1 MQQWRRTNRC
11 ALDRFTI
18 VNVRARNSRFEQ
30 RPRAHTTCE
39 PRLIDLRLPEQHVA
53 VVHAV
58 PIHRVALRVAQLQPL
73 VQRAT
78 AAGEPR
84 TVALCQSSASGG
96 TVRCDLAV
104 ARVQHETN
112 LELQRLLRLHRDLLL
127 PATRHVAC
135 RASHVVR
142 HVPRCIRICS
152 RLQMRQ
158 AEPPPPEA
166 RRRHQAARLS
176 LGRAAR
182 LETTDCCGRRTRPA
196 RLPAGT

>member
-1 MQQWRRTNRC
+1 VQ
-11 ALDRFTI
+11 
-18 VNVRARNSRFEQ
+18 
-30 RPRAHTTCE
+30 
-39 PRLIDLRLPEQHVA
+39 
-53 VVHAV
+53 AV
-58 PIHRVALRVAQLQPL
+58 PIYRVALRVAQLQPL
-73 VQRAT
+73 VQRAA

-84 TVALCQSSASGG
+84 TVALRQSSASGG

-142 HVPRCIRICS
+142 HVPCCIRICS